1 MIAESDHALA
11 QEGGGRDR
19 DAIEVQIDGLRLGRR
34 TRGGDQLPEELTA
47 SLHAAEHCLVTGQI
61 KDRQLHFSILIE
73 FSEDGED
80 AFCCQG
86 SPILFPSFPHI
97 GRGRRAGPA

>member
-34 TRGGDQLPEELTA
+34 TRRGDQLPKELTA
-47 SLHAAEHCLVTGQI
+47 GLHAAEHCLATSQI

-86 SPILFPSFPHI
+86 PPILSPVSPTSAEDGEL
-97 GRGRRAGPA
+97 GRT